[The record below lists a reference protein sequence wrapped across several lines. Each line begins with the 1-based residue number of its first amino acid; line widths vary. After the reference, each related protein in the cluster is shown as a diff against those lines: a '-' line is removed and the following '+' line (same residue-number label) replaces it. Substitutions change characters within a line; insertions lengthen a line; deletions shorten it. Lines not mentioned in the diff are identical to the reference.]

1 MGGGWNEVDYVFVGG
16 RAAGHI
22 CSMCSS
28 GRAPKESY
36 LKKGGFLLM
45 FHLHPRGCTHVL
57 RTKTSMYGY
66 LIQYYVRVYEF
77 DNRQY
82 EYKEIILVRT
92 AM

>member
-1 MGGGWNEVDYVFVGG
+1 
-16 RAAGHI
+16 
-22 CSMCSS
+22 
-28 GRAPKESY
+28 
-36 LKKGGFLLM
+36 M